1 MQRRDFIRSMGL
13 SAAALSSTALNA
25 CAQQKPPA
33 KAVKIQKY
41 AEIGKTGLQ
50 MSDIGM
56 GCGGE
61 FTPYVL
67 DHAITVGINYFDTAP
82 DYGDGESEMGLGRV
96 FKDKAKREKCIIVTK
111 LCAKGPYGV
120 HLDVNTPTAKVIE
133 AVEGSLKRLNTEYI
147 DFLQVH
153 AIGERENDV
162 PRLTDAQMLAGVQ
175 KLKEQGKVRFLG
187 VSSHGPHCMEDCLTA
202 AIDSGHFAMFMPAF
216 NFMKFKGL
224 GDVLKKAKEKGVG
237 VVAMKA
243 LAGAKQ
249 EDLSR
254 FKTKDTS
261 LAEAAFKW
269 VFSHPEVS
277 GLVIT
282 MKTVEDIDTY
292 AAASGKRLT
301 AKDQGMLDR
310 YSEEIW
316 SSYCRTGCSDCLA
329 SCPHGVAIAD
339 ILRCDMYYTAYRD
352 QGKALRGYYRLPQDV
367 RAAVCAQ
374 CAGPCANACP
384 YGLAVQERMR
394 DAAQRLCLV

>member
-1 MQRRDFIRSMGL
+1 MKRREFIRSVGL
-13 SAAALSSTALNA
+13 GAAAIASTGVNA

-33 KAVKIQKY
+33 KGVKIQAY
-41 AEIGKTGLQ
+41 NEIGKTGLK

-67 DHAITVGINYFDTAP
+67 DHAIAVGVNYFDTAP
-82 DYGDGESEMGLGRV
+82 DYGDGASEIGLGRV
-96 FKDKAKREKCIIVTK
+96 FKDKAKREKCILVTK
-111 LCAKGPYGV
+111 LCAKGQYGV

-147 DFLQVH
+147 DILQVH
-153 AIGERENDV
+153 AIGERENDL
-162 PRLTDAQMLAGVQ
+162 PRLIDAQMLAGIQ
-175 KLKEQGKVRFLG
+175 KLKEQGKVRHLG
-187 VSSHGPHCMEDCLTA
+187 VSSHGPHCMEDCLRA
-202 AIDSGHFAMFMPAF
+202 AVDSGHFAMFMPAF
-216 NFMKFKGL
+216 NFIKFKNL

-237 VVAMKA
+237 VVAMKT

-301 AKDQGMLDR
+301 PQDQGLLDR

-316 SSYCRTGCSDCLA
+316 ATYCRTGCGDCLA

-339 ILRCDMYYTAYRD
+339 ILRYDMYYTAYGE
-352 QGKALRGYYRLPQDV
+352 QGKALRGYHRLPQPAK
-367 RAAVCAQ
+367 AAACEQ
-374 CAGPCANACP
+374 CDGPCLHGCR
-384 YGLAVQERMR
+384 YGLAVRERVL
-394 DAAQRLCLV
+394 DASARLTLV